1 VASITNKNDLVG
13 VAERRRR
20 GSAMV
25 SIVRFLAIAF
35 FLVTML
41 GVAGVVFAVSI
52 GPERVCDGLVKVTEH
67 GVNVPALLL
76 GYCP

>member
-1 VASITNKNDLVG
+1 
-13 VAERRRR
+13 
-20 GSAMV
+20 MV